1 MIDRI
6 LMELYDEYEKGN
18 IESLIDFANKTF
30 PSDGTD
36 KLFIGC
42 TLILFSRAGAFKPRY
57 DSTRE
62 KLLSIVLSS
71 KERIGN
77 TNLLSFYI
85 DRVNQ
90 DKGINKYLNDIVN
103 SDKLDEC
110 ADIIINYL
118 EQFKPNFSQNLKR
131 DYSTKIEEYIKS
143 KE

>member
-6 LMELYDEYEKGN
+6 LMELYDDYEKGN
-18 IESLIDFANKTF
+18 IESLIDFTNKTF

-42 TLILFSRAGAFKPRY
+42 SLILFSQAGGFKPRY

-71 KERIGN
+71 KEKIGN
-77 TNLLSFYI
+77 TNLLAFYI
-85 DRVNQ
+85 DRINK

-103 SDKLDEC
+103 DDKLDKY
-110 ADIIINYL
+110 ASTLINYL
-118 EQFKPNFSQNLKR
+118 EQFKPKFVDNLKEEYA
-131 DYSTKIEEYIKS
+131 DKIEDYIS
-143 KE
+143 K